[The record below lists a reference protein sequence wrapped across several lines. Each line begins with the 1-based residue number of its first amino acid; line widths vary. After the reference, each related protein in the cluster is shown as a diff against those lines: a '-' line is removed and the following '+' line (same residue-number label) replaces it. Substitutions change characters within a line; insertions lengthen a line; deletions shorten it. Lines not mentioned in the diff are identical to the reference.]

1 MAGYLSTCPRV
12 MIIPTGFNFINM
24 FWEAF
29 VWKCIKGQNTF
40 IIQNLL
46 VTCWWKWPQQN
57 SHISVKVQGAVQG
70 NVWVQVCLLS
80 IMRSLVQVVSQQ
92 VSISLT
98 SFQEL
103 LFFLLRAKHFHTKT
117 SCYMLMRFTTAEE
130 SSLPPPPSQRLPI
143 VLVRS
148 LIQLVSQQVSIS
160 LKFQEQVLW

>member
-1 MAGYLSTCPRV
+1 

-46 VTCWWKWPQQN
+46 VTCWWKWPLQN

-92 VSISLT
+92 VSISST
-98 SFQEL
+98 SYQEL
-103 LFFLLRAKHFHTKT
+103 LFFSFACKTLSYKNFLLHVDEIHDSRRIKSAST
-117 SCYMLMRFTTAEE
+117 SE
-130 SSLPPPPSQRLPI
+130 STFAHCPGAQPHPI
-143 VLVRS
+143 GFAAGFNF
-148 LIQLVSQQVSIS
+148 IKIS
-160 LKFQEQVLW
+160 RTGFMVKIYVCPT